1 VQFKE
6 MLEFAEDAQLDG
18 VVSTRAEALAI
29 LKERFGS
36 PPQAFTT
43 LTSA

>member
-1 VQFKE
+1 
-6 MLEFAEDAQLDG
+6 MLEAAEDAQLDG
-18 VVSTRAEALAI
+18 VVATREEALAL
-29 LKERFGS
+29 LKSRFGA